1 MRLPYSRFT
10 FGIHDLDAGF
20 NEVPALVGLFAISE
34 LLNSGKKAN
43 VKQKIAHIERHGF
56 GMSAKEFFGQIPN
69 AIRSGII
76 GCFIGILPG
85 NIEEDT
91 MSFSSEVRTEIL
103 DNLTL
108 RKKHRL
114 AQGYGLLLCSKRFDA
129 DEISMT
135 SETKEVAALYRSTL
149 RDILGK
155 AAGELTIARTGMGN
169 ATRHYAVSLPGREA
183 REAVLCHFA
192 QNGDRISEDFISGEG
207 DAAAFLSGAYLAC
220 GSVTD
225 PEKNYMLE
233 FSVYR
238 AGLVEPLGQLLSH
251 LMPAASVFSSD
262 GDRNFPHTLPPPF
275 LFLLP
280 QAYAEAGMRPRRHML
295 LYSARSEVQWQHFTA
310 SIGISLLQ

>member
-1 MRLPYSRFT
+1 
-10 FGIHDLDAGF
+10 
-20 NEVPALVGLFAISE
+20 
-34 LLNSGKKAN
+34 
-43 VKQKIAHIERHGF
+43 
-56 GMSAKEFFGQIPN
+56 
-69 AIRSGII
+69 
-76 GCFIGILPG
+76 
-85 NIEEDT
+85 

-155 AAGELTIARTGMGN
+155 AAGDLTIARTGMGN

-238 AGLVEPLGQLLSH
+238 AGLVEPLSELLAQVVGTPKLALRRDQAVLYFRESENIEDALTAAGAPKSAME
-251 LMPAASVFSSD
+251 LMELKIVRD
-262 GDRNFPHTLPPPF
+262 MRNKVNRVTNCET
-275 LFLLP
+275 
-280 QAYAEAGMRPRRHML
+280 ANIDKTVTA
-295 LYSARSEVQWQHFTA
+295 SARQVADIEYLILSLGLEGIPQELREVAMKRLENPELSLRELLETLSEPLSRSGLNHRLTRLCRMAEDLRAREARHSQHK
-310 SIGISLLQ
+310 